1 MDDVTIKYIGGTVRE
16 FLEFDLDIFA
26 TSPSQNCKKKF
37 FAKYIEPF

>member
-26 TSPSQNCKKKF
+26 TSPSQNCKKKN